1 MKKINKTLGNK
12 LIEWYRQNK
21 RSLPWRDTG
30 NAYDVWLSEIMLQQ
44 TRIEAVKPKFHLF
57 KETFPTIEDL
67 SKADDDVL
75 LRVWEGLGY
84 YSRARN
90 LKKCAQILV
99 NQYNGK
105 LPEKY
110 DQLIKLPGIGPY
122 TAGAIT
128 SIAYHKPHSAV
139 DGNVLRIF
147 ARLFEITDDIRDTKT
162 KDNIQTIID
171 TYLKKYPEQS
181 SDFNQGC
188 MELGEV
194 ICVPNGKPK
203 CDMCPIYE
211 FCLASMHNKTEK
223 IPYRSALNKR
233 KIINRTLLIIRDG
246 AHFLVHKRGTNGLLA
261 GMYEFIGVES
271 FLTKDEIIH
280 TLEKEN
286 IYPLKIKKLPDA
298 KHIFTHL
305 EWHMHAYEITVEQ
318 IESIEK
324 EDYMLFDKTDLSSKA
339 IPSAFKKYKDYYALR

>member
-1 MKKINKTLGNK
+1 MKQINNTLGNQ

-44 TRIEAVKPKFHLF
+44 TRIEAVKPKFYLF

-67 SKADDDVL
+67 SKADDDLL

-99 NQYNGK
+99 EQYNCK
-105 LPEKY
+105 LPEEY

-162 KDNIQTIID
+162 KDNIQNIID
-171 TYLKKYPEQS
+171 SYLKNHPEQT

-194 ICVPNGKPK
+194 ICVPNGNPK
-203 CDMCPIYE
+203 CDICPIHE
-211 FCLASMHNKTEK
+211 FCLASIHHKTET
-223 IPYRSALNKR
+223 IPYRSPLNKR

-246 AHFLVHKRGTNGLLA
+246 NHFLVHKREKNGLLA
-261 GMYEFIGVES
+261 GMYEFIGVDS
-271 FLTKDEIIH
+271 FLTKNEIIT
-280 TLEKEN
+280 TLEKQN
-286 IYPLKIKKLPDA
+286 IHPLKIKKLPDA

-324 EDYMLFDKTDLSSKA
+324 ENYMLFDRTDLSSKA

>member
-1 MKKINKTLGNK
+1 MKLINNTLGTQ
-12 LIEWYRQNK
+12 LSEWYRQNK

-67 SKADDDVL
+67 SKADDDLL

-99 NQYNGK
+99 DQYNGE
-105 LPEKY
+105 LPEEY

-162 KDNIQTIID
+162 KDTIQNVID
-171 TYLKKYPEQS
+171 SYLKNHPEQS

-194 ICVPNGKPK
+194 ICVPNGNPK
-203 CDMCPIYE
+203 CDICPIHE
-211 FCLASMHNKTEK
+211 FCLASIHHKTEA
-223 IPYRSALNKR
+223 IPYRSPLNKR

-246 AHFLVHKRGTNGLLA
+246 DHFLVHKRERNGLLA
-261 GMYEFIGVES
+261 GMYEFIGIDS
-271 FLTKDEIIH
+271 FLTKNEIIN
-280 TLEKEN
+280 TLEKQN
-286 IYPLKIKKLPDA
+286 IHPLKIKRLPDA

-324 EDYMLFDKTDLSSKA
+324 EDYMLFDRTALSSKA

>member
-1 MKKINKTLGNK
+1 MKLINNTLGNQ

-44 TRIEAVKPKFHLF
+44 TRIEAVKPKFYLF

-67 SKADDDVL
+67 SKADDDLL

-99 NQYNGK
+99 EQYNGK
-105 LPEKY
+105 LPEEY

-162 KDNIQTIID
+162 KDNIQNIID
-171 TYLKKYPEQS
+171 SYLKNHPEQT

-194 ICVPNGKPK
+194 ICVPNGNPK
-203 CDMCPIYE
+203 CDICPIHE
-211 FCLASMHNKTEK
+211 FCLASIHHKTET
-223 IPYRSALNKR
+223 IPYRSPLNKR

-246 AHFLVHKRGTNGLLA
+246 NHFLVHKREKNGLLA
-261 GMYEFIGVES
+261 GMYEFIGVDS
-271 FLTKDEIIH
+271 FLTKNEIIT
-280 TLEKEN
+280 TLEKQN
-286 IYPLKIKKLPDA
+286 IHPLKIKKLPDA

-324 EDYMLFDKTDLSSKA
+324 ENYMLFDRTDLSSKA

>member
-1 MKKINKTLGNK
+1 MKQINKTLGNK

-21 RSLPWRDTG
+21 RDLPWRDTG

-44 TRIEAVKPKFHLF
+44 TRIEAVKPKFYLF

-67 SKADDDVL
+67 SKADDDLL

-99 NQYNGK
+99 KEYNGK
-105 LPEKY
+105 LPEEY

-122 TAGAIT
+122 TAGAIA

-171 TYLKKYPEQS
+171 NYLKKDPEQS

-203 CDMCPIYE
+203 CDICPIHE
-211 FCLASMHNKTEK
+211 FCLASIHNKIET
-223 IPYRSALNKR
+223 IPYRSALAKR

-246 AHFLVHKRGTNGLLA
+246 DYFLIRKREKKGLLG
-261 GMYEFIGVES
+261 GMYEFIGVDS
-271 FLTKDEIIH
+271 FLTKDEIIN
-280 TLEKEN
+280 TLEKQN
-286 IYPLKIKKLPDA
+286 IYPLKITKLPDA

-324 EDYMLFDKTDLSSKA
+324 EDYMLFDRIDLLSKA

>member
-1 MKKINKTLGNK
+1 MEQINNNLGNK
-12 LIEWYRQNK
+12 LVNWYRQNK

-44 TRIEAVKPKFHLF
+44 TRIEAVKPKFFLF
-57 KETFPTIEDL
+57 KATYPTIEDL
-67 SKADDDVL
+67 AQADDDQL

-99 NQYNGK
+99 DQYQGQ
-105 LPEKY
+105 LPQEY
-110 DQLIKLPGIGPY
+110 NQLIKLPGIGPY
-122 TAGAIT
+122 TAGAIS

-147 ARLFEITDDIRDTKT
+147 ARLFEITEDIRDNKIKT
-162 KDNIQTIID
+162 DLQNNIDAFLLENPT
-171 TYLKKYPEQS
+171 LS
-181 SDFNQGC
+181 SNFNQGC

-194 ICVPNGKPK
+194 ICIPNGKPK
-203 CDMCPIYE
+203 CNICPLNKE
-211 FCLASMHNKTEK
+211 CLSLIHDKTDT

-233 KIINRTLLIIRDG
+233 KIINKTLLIIRDG
-246 AHFLVHKRGTNGLLA
+246 EHFLIHKRDSSGLLA
-261 GMYEFIGVES
+261 GMYEFIGIDS
-271 FLTKDEIIH
+271 FINKKEII
-280 TLEKEN
+280 TILENQN

-305 EWHMHAYEITVEQ
+305 EWHMHAFEITVEQ
-318 IESIEK
+318 IESLEM
-324 EDYMLFDKTDLSSKA
+324 ENYLLLNKTELSTKA
-339 IPSAFKKYKDYYALR
+339 IPSAFKKYTDYYTIR

>member
-1 MKKINKTLGNK
+1 MKQINNTLGNQ

-44 TRIEAVKPKFHLF
+44 TRIEAVKPKFYLF

-67 SKADDDVL
+67 SKADDDLL

-99 NQYNGK
+99 EQYNGK
-105 LPEKY
+105 LPEEY

-162 KDNIQTIID
+162 KDNIQNIID
-171 TYLKKYPEQS
+171 SYLKNHPEQT

-194 ICVPNGKPK
+194 ICVPNGNPK
-203 CDMCPIYE
+203 CDICPIHE
-211 FCLASMHNKTEK
+211 FCLASIHHKTET
-223 IPYRSALNKR
+223 IPYRSPLNKR

-246 AHFLVHKRGTNGLLA
+246 NHFLVHKREKNGLLA
-261 GMYEFIGVES
+261 GMYEFIGVDS
-271 FLTKDEIIH
+271 FLTKNEIIT
-280 TLEKEN
+280 TLEKQN
-286 IYPLKIKKLPDA
+286 IHPLKIKKLPDA

-324 EDYMLFDKTDLSSKA
+324 ENYMLFDRTDLSSKA

>member
-1 MKKINKTLGNK
+1 MKQINNTLGNQ

-44 TRIEAVKPKFHLF
+44 TRIEAVKPKFYLF

-67 SKADDDVL
+67 SKADDDLL

-90 LKKCAQILV
+90 LKKCAQILIE
-99 NQYNGK
+99 QYNGK
-105 LPEKY
+105 LPEEY

-162 KDNIQTIID
+162 KDNIQNIID
-171 TYLKKYPEQS
+171 SYLKNHPEQT

-194 ICVPNGKPK
+194 ICVPNGNPK
-203 CDMCPIYE
+203 CDICPIHE
-211 FCLASMHNKTEK
+211 FCLASIHHKTET
-223 IPYRSALNKR
+223 IPYRSPLNKR

-246 AHFLVHKRGTNGLLA
+246 NHFLVHKREKNGLLA
-261 GMYEFIGVES
+261 GMYEFIGVDS
-271 FLTKDEIIH
+271 FLTKNEIIT
-280 TLEKEN
+280 TLEKQN
-286 IYPLKIKKLPDA
+286 IHPLKIKKLPDA

-324 EDYMLFDKTDLSSKA
+324 EDYMLFDRTDLSSKA

>member
-1 MKKINKTLGNK
+1 MKQINNTLGNQ

-44 TRIEAVKPKFHLF
+44 TRIEAVKPKFYLF

-67 SKADDDVL
+67 SKADDDLL

-99 NQYNGK
+99 EQYNGK
-105 LPEKY
+105 LPEEY

-162 KDNIQTIID
+162 KDNIQNIID
-171 TYLKKYPEQS
+171 SYLKNHPEQS

-194 ICVPNGKPK
+194 ICVPNGNPK
-203 CDMCPIYE
+203 CDICPIHE
-211 FCLASMHNKTEK
+211 FCLASIHHKTET
-223 IPYRSALNKR
+223 IPYRSPLNKR

-246 AHFLVHKRGTNGLLA
+246 NHFLVHKREKNGLLA
-261 GMYEFIGVES
+261 GMYEFIGVDS
-271 FLTKDEIIH
+271 FLTKNEIIT
-280 TLEKEN
+280 TLEKQN
-286 IYPLKIKKLPDA
+286 IHPLKIKKLPDA

-324 EDYMLFDKTDLSSKA
+324 EDYMLFDRTDLSSKA

>member
-1 MKKINKTLGNK
+1 MKQINNTLGNQ

-44 TRIEAVKPKFHLF
+44 TRIEAVKPKFYLF

-67 SKADDDVL
+67 SKADDDLL

-99 NQYNGK
+99 EQYNGK
-105 LPEKY
+105 LPEEY

-162 KDNIQTIID
+162 KDNIQNIID
-171 TYLKKYPEQS
+171 SYLKNHPEQT

-194 ICVPNGKPK
+194 ICVPNGNPK
-203 CDMCPIYE
+203 CDICPIHE
-211 FCLASMHNKTEK
+211 FCLASIHHKTET
-223 IPYRSALNKR
+223 IPYRSPLNKR

-246 AHFLVHKRGTNGLLA
+246 NHFLVHKREKNGLLA
-261 GMYEFIGVES
+261 GMYEFIGVDS
-271 FLTKDEIIH
+271 FLTKNEIIT
-280 TLEKEN
+280 TLEKQN
-286 IYPLKIKKLPDA
+286 IHPLKIKKLPDA

-324 EDYMLFDKTDLSSKA
+324 EDYMLFDRTDLSSKA

>member
-1 MKKINKTLGNK
+1 MKQINNTLGNQ

-44 TRIEAVKPKFHLF
+44 TRIEAVKPKFYLF

-67 SKADDDVL
+67 SKADDDLL

-99 NQYNGK
+99 EQYNCK
-105 LPEKY
+105 LPEEY

-162 KDNIQTIID
+162 KDNIQNIID
-171 TYLKKYPEQS
+171 SYLKNHPEQS

-194 ICVPNGKPK
+194 ICVPNGNPK
-203 CDMCPIYE
+203 CDVCPIHE
-211 FCLASMHNKTEK
+211 FCLASIHHKTET
-223 IPYRSALNKR
+223 IPYRSPLNKR

-246 AHFLVHKRGTNGLLA
+246 NHFLVHKREKNGLLA
-261 GMYEFIGVES
+261 GMYEFIGVDS
-271 FLTKDEIIH
+271 FLTKNEII
-280 TLEKEN
+280 TALEKQN
-286 IYPLKIKKLPDA
+286 IHPLKIKKLPDA

-324 EDYMLFDKTDLSSKA
+324 ENYMLFDRTDLSSKA

>member
-1 MKKINKTLGNK
+1 MKQINNTLGNQ

-44 TRIEAVKPKFHLF
+44 TRIEAVKPKFYLF

-67 SKADDDVL
+67 SKADDDLL

-99 NQYNGK
+99 EQYNGK
-105 LPEKY
+105 LPEEY

-162 KDNIQTIID
+162 KDNIQNIID
-171 TYLKKYPEQS
+171 SYLKNHPEQT

-194 ICVPNGKPK
+194 ICVPNGNPK
-203 CDMCPIYE
+203 CDVCPIHE
-211 FCLASMHNKTEK
+211 FCLASIHHKTVT
-223 IPYRSALNKR
+223 IPYRSPLNKR

-246 AHFLVHKRGTNGLLA
+246 NHFLVHKREKNGLLA
-261 GMYEFIGVES
+261 GMYEFIGVDS
-271 FLTKDEIIH
+271 FLTKNEIIT
-280 TLEKEN
+280 TLEKQN
-286 IYPLKIKKLPDA
+286 IHPLKIKKLPDA

-324 EDYMLFDKTDLSSKA
+324 ENYMLFDRTDLSSKA

>member
-1 MKKINKTLGNK
+1 MKQINNTLGNQ

-44 TRIEAVKPKFHLF
+44 TRIEAVKPKFYLF

-67 SKADDDVL
+67 SKADDDLL

-99 NQYNGK
+99 EQYNCK
-105 LPEKY
+105 LPEEY

-162 KDNIQTIID
+162 KDNIQNIID
-171 TYLKKYPEQS
+171 SYLKNHPEQT

-194 ICVPNGKPK
+194 ICVPNGNPK
-203 CDMCPIYE
+203 CDVCPIHE
-211 FCLASMHNKTEK
+211 FCLASIHHKTET
-223 IPYRSALNKR
+223 IPYRSPLNKR

-246 AHFLVHKRGTNGLLA
+246 NHFLVHKREKNGLLA
-261 GMYEFIGVES
+261 GMYEFIGVDS
-271 FLTKDEIIH
+271 FLTKNEIIT
-280 TLEKEN
+280 TLEKQN
-286 IYPLKIKKLPDA
+286 IHPLKIKKLPDA

-324 EDYMLFDKTDLSSKA
+324 ENYMLFDRTDLSSKA

>member
-1 MKKINKTLGNK
+1 MKQINNTLGNQ

-44 TRIEAVKPKFHLF
+44 TRIEAVKPKFYLF

-67 SKADDDVL
+67 SKADDDLL

-99 NQYNGK
+99 EQYNGK
-105 LPEKY
+105 LPEEY

-162 KDNIQTIID
+162 KDNIQNIID
-171 TYLKKYPEQS
+171 SYLKNHPEQS

-194 ICVPNGKPK
+194 ICVPNGNPK
-203 CDMCPIYE
+203 CDVCPIHE
-211 FCLASMHNKTEK
+211 FCLASIHHKTET
-223 IPYRSALNKR
+223 IPYRSPLNKR

-246 AHFLVHKRGTNGLLA
+246 NHFLVHKREKNGLLA
-261 GMYEFIGVES
+261 GMYEFIGVDS
-271 FLTKDEIIH
+271 FLTKNEIIT
-280 TLEKEN
+280 TLEKQN
-286 IYPLKIKKLPDA
+286 IHPLKIKKLPDA

-324 EDYMLFDKTDLSSKA
+324 ENYMLFDRTDLSSKA

>member
-1 MKKINKTLGNK
+1 MNKINQTLGNN
-12 LIEWYRQNK
+12 LVTWYQQNK

-44 TRIEAVKPKFHLF
+44 TRIEAVKPKFYLF

-67 SKADDDVL
+67 AKANDDVL

-90 LKKCAQILV
+90 LKKCAKILV
-99 NQYNGK
+99 EQYNGK
-105 LPEKY
+105 LPQEY
-110 DQLIKLPGIGPY
+110 NQLIQLPGIGPY
-122 TAGAIT
+122 TAGAIS

-147 ARLFEITDDIRDTKT
+147 TRIFEITEDIRDTKT
-162 KDNIQTIID
+162 KNNIEKIID
-171 TYLKKYPEQS
+171 SFLQENPFFS

-203 CDMCPIYE
+203 CDSCPIQQY
-211 FCLASMHNKTEK
+211 CLAHLHDKTDS

-233 KIINRTLLIIRDG
+233 KIINRTLFMIRDG
-246 AHFLVHKRGTNGLLA
+246 ERFLIHKRPQSGLLA
-261 GMYEFIGVES
+261 GMYEFIGVDS
-271 FLTKDEIIH
+271 FLTRKEII
-280 TLEKEN
+280 TLLESQN
-286 IYPLKIKKLPDA
+286 IHPLKIKKLPDA

-318 IESIEK
+318 IESLEK
-324 EDYMLFDKTDLSSKA
+324 ENYLLLNKTELSTRA
-339 IPSAFKKYKDYYALR
+339 IPSAFKKYTDFYALR

>member
-1 MKKINKTLGNK
+1 MKLINNTLGNQ
-12 LIEWYRQNK
+12 LIKWYRQNK

-44 TRIEAVKPKFHLF
+44 TRIEAVKPKFYLF

-67 SKADDDVL
+67 SKADDDLL

-99 NQYNGK
+99 EQYNCK
-105 LPEKY
+105 LPEEY

-162 KDNIQTIID
+162 KDNIQNIID
-171 TYLKKYPEQS
+171 SYLKNHPEQT

-194 ICVPNGKPK
+194 ICVPNGNPK
-203 CDMCPIYE
+203 CDICPIHE
-211 FCLASMHNKTEK
+211 FCLASIHHKTET
-223 IPYRSALNKR
+223 IPYRSPLNKR

-246 AHFLVHKRGTNGLLA
+246 NHFLVHKREKNGLLA
-261 GMYEFIGVES
+261 GMYEFIGVDS
-271 FLTKDEIIH
+271 FLTKNEIIT
-280 TLEKEN
+280 TLEKQN
-286 IYPLKIKKLPDA
+286 IHPLKIKKLPDA

-305 EWHMHAYEITVEQ
+305 EWHMYAYEITVEQ

-324 EDYMLFDKTDLSSKA
+324 ENYMLFDRTDLSSKA